1 MLAKAC
7 RIDKLFLQHKT
18 PAVSGNTACQKPSF
32 MGTKI
37 NIISP
42 NPRGCIARRE
52 KCKKHMLTSIVKWR
66 PINGMPSGGGKT

>member
-37 NIISP
+37 NIIF
-42 NPRGCIARRE
+42 
-52 KCKKHMLTSIVKWR
+52 KLV
-66 PINGMPSGGGKT
+66 PI